1 MSQPVMTFRT
11 ERVDDV
17 RGDDVILMGAA
28 PAAPGA
34 FCLNRLPIRLN
45 YAIRLLDIGDIVAA
59 TASNKRVE
67 VMTVEA
73 TYPTYYTL
81 SELEQR
87 LPSDRFLRVHDG
99 WIVNLAQITEIH
111 CRNFALI
118 YSVNPSI
125 GLKLHQL
132 QHRLSTRAFSL
143 SQEQQ
148 NLYDCLLQSN

>member
-1 MSQPVMTFRT
+1 MSQPVITFHT

-17 RGDDVILMGAA
+17 GGDDVIHMGAA

-34 FCLNRLPIRLN
+34 ICLNRLPIRSN
-45 YAIRLLDIGDIVAA
+45 SAIRLLDIRDIVAA
-59 TASNKRVE
+59 TASNTRVE

-87 LPSDRFLRVHDG
+87 LPSGRFLRVHDG

-111 CRNFALI
+111 HLSSQSYQLRLRSSNRLVPVSRRRYC
-118 YSVNPSI
+118 
-125 GLKLHQL
+125 QL
-132 QHRLSTRAFSL
+132 QRLFGF
-143 SQEQQ
+143 
-148 NLYDCLLQSN
+148 